1 MDYLSQ
7 VIKSQRARKSLSVI
21 NILGLSV
28 CISAALLILLYVR
41 FELSYDSFHDGDRI
55 YRVESRLYEG
65 KVLTDNWAT
74 TAFGHG
80 PVMSREIPGI
90 EKFVRLTA
98 QDREQVVTYQDKQF
112 AEERYCFTE
121 PAFFELFNFPI
132 KRGEKTGQL
141 VRPNTV
147 VLTENAARRYF
158 GEAEPLGK
166 ILTFRTAT
174 AEQHF
179 EVTGVI
185 DRMPEN
191 SHLQYDF
198 LLSYSTI
205 PKERQDIW
213 YVHGVYTYVRLEPGK
228 NPQEIA
234 DAFAAISD
242 KYKTAALKH
251 KDWRV
256 ELIPLKEIHLT
267 PQKSYE
273 KETKGSRTA
282 VYILSVMAVALLLI
296 GWVNALNLMVARFLE
311 RGKEFG
317 VRKAFGASRKQML
330 FQGLL
335 EAGIVNTLA
344 AGIALG
350 WLEVLLPVVY
360 SRAAYDF
367 GANTLLLPGFWVA
380 VLSIIALG
388 TFFTGLYPSYLLT
401 RIRPA
406 DIMRGKLLHSRKG
419 NKMRKVLIVVQFV
432 ASFILITGTFV
443 VVAQVRYME
452 NETASAAMKQIVVLK
467 YPSFTDE
474 LSAKMESFKKQLK
487 QKTYI
492 RQVTVSGAVPGV
504 EVANYFTNRPYGSD
518 QSEVK
523 LIQMFAVDY
532 DYLPTYSP
540 DMVCGRA
547 FSEEYGDELNKVVL
561 NEEAVRLLGFPSNE
575 AALGRQLAMEVVEE
589 PLQVIGVVRN
599 YHQQSLAVPY
609 KPIIFFIKERVPF
622 IGTPYISISMDGT
635 ADAARL
641 AEIEQAYRDFFPT
654 SLFSYF
660 YLDDFNR
667 NQYKEDRNFGWMFA
681 GSALLAVFVA
691 CLGLWTVTLFST
703 LSRVKEIGIR
713 KVLGAG
719 KASLFVVLTRELL
732 LLTVIASVIG
742 VPVSAFLMNNW
753 LEGYAFHIGLPWW
766 SYAAVFVLLMCIAFG
781 TVARQVWRI
790 IRLKPMYILRSE

>member
-65 KVLTDNWAT
+65 KALTDNWAT

-185 DRMPEN
+185 DRMPAN

-380 VLSIIALG
+380 VLSMIALG
-388 TFFTGLYPSYLLT
+388 TLFTGLYPSYLLT

-406 DIMRGKLLHSRKG
+406 DIMRGKLLHSQKG
-419 NKMRKVLIVVQFV
+419 NKMRKVLIIVQFV

-474 LSAKMESFKKQLK
+474 LSAKMESFKK
-487 QKTYI
+487 
-492 RQVTVSGAVPGV
+492 
-504 EVANYFTNRPYGSD
+504 
-518 QSEVK
+518 
-523 LIQMFAVDY
+523 
-532 DYLPTYSP
+532 
-540 DMVCGRA
+540 
-547 FSEEYGDELNKVVL
+547 
-561 NEEAVRLLGFPSNE
+561 
-575 AALGRQLAMEVVEE
+575 
-589 PLQVIGVVRN
+589 
-599 YHQQSLAVPY
+599 
-609 KPIIFFIKERVPF
+609 
-622 IGTPYISISMDGT
+622 
-635 ADAARL
+635 
-641 AEIEQAYRDFFPT
+641 
-654 SLFSYF
+654 
-660 YLDDFNR
+660 
-667 NQYKEDRNFGWMFA
+667 
-681 GSALLAVFVA
+681 
-691 CLGLWTVTLFST
+691 
-703 LSRVKEIGIR
+703 
-713 KVLGAG
+713 
-719 KASLFVVLTRELL
+719 
-732 LLTVIASVIG
+732 
-742 VPVSAFLMNNW
+742 
-753 LEGYAFHIGLPWW
+753 
-766 SYAAVFVLLMCIAFG
+766 
-781 TVARQVWRI
+781 
-790 IRLKPMYILRSE
+790 